1 MDFLNE
7 NLSNDLSISPSG
19 NTLADGTTMYT
30 FATPT
35 GDTGVNFATNDSGY
49 VKFILITGE
58 DLGNNTVAGE
68 EISNILDPNVDRGA
82 LSGDIIMK
90 RSYCT
95 DKLGVVTKEDENYVY
110 TAILPRALY
119 DKVDHCEVA
128 CWQSIRLIGG
138 RNQTCGESRPGSCRC
153 YFLMGL
159 K

>member
-119 DKVDHCEVA
+119 DKVDH
-128 CWQSIRLIGG
+128 
-138 RNQTCGESRPGSCRC
+138 
-153 YFLMGL
+153 
-159 K
+159 